1 MQRPHAAEPGPPN
14 FCLQFSTLVAA
25 AGGAFAGRPPV
36 CIILTPTTTGG
47 GIRGYQ
53 PDRSPSPGRGA
64 RVQHVHRRM
73 CHDAVACAAPGDGIY
88 AVRGAQGERGELRQ
102 VQCRARVRVLL
113 RRRLRGD
120 QNGLL
125 SQGSSDSQGRS
136 AGRPDTGERKPDTPR
151 NDRVPDSLYRL
162 GEGRGDRPQAHHPAH
177 DPRGLLLGHFRGR
190 GGENE
195 PFRAASR
202 QRAVRGHT
210 EDPDDLLMAAAERGV
225 ARASAGSW
233 GAAAVLAAL
242 AISPAPAGADPV
254 TKSIRVASTPPGS
267 WICFKQRGA
276 FECDA
281 RTPAAIEVEF
291 YDEDDVK
298 TLYLRRPGYEPFT
311 RKITRDTA
319 SLAPALARAADLYR
333 GFPDTPQAAKV
344 RRALDG
350 LLYGGNAPP
359 IDHPYIDLVPGSLR
373 LVDIDGKDYLH
384 VSLLAGR
391 AFSDRELRKLYRLRN
406 R

>member
-1 MQRPHAAEPGPPN
+1 
-14 FCLQFSTLVAA
+14 
-25 AGGAFAGRPPV
+25 
-36 CIILTPTTTGG
+36 
-47 GIRGYQ
+47 
-53 PDRSPSPGRGA
+53 
-64 RVQHVHRRM
+64 
-73 CHDAVACAAPGDGIY
+73 
-88 AVRGAQGERGELRQ
+88 
-102 VQCRARVRVLL
+102 
-113 RRRLRGD
+113 
-120 QNGLL
+120 
-125 SQGSSDSQGRS
+125 
-136 AGRPDTGERKPDTPR
+136 
-151 NDRVPDSLYRL
+151 
-162 GEGRGDRPQAHHPAH
+162 
-177 DPRGLLLGHFRGR
+177 
-190 GGENE
+190 
-195 PFRAASR
+195 
-202 QRAVRGHT
+202 GHT

-406 R
+406 REEFKAKLAATFIDRVLADLIRAVHAVNEKRALGLEGVSVSVTYPKHRARLVDDEYQLRRANVGTWQLGTTRYTSIT